1 MWLSWR
7 RCARRVRQLVK
18 RFLRRVLARAVAQ
31 FHHIDAVAGLHLT
44 RGQRHEEDALA
55 REDAVAGQVVD
66 GALLV
71 AHLALLGQLQ
81 QHVVAD
87 FDLRAQRQRHKVD
100 AFGGDVL
107 GEVAFLYV
115 KAAGLGLRNGFPSKQ
130 RNLAVPFAGVRVLGH
145 TMVRFDGDRAVDYS
159 FARALAFGNACG
171 AHGAMRGAFGVR
183 AIHATLFHNVDLVV
197 CRLARGAIR
206 FAGSASVRLLHILV
220 AVLRHKS
227 PNKPSE

>member
-1 MWLSWR
+1 M
-7 RCARRVRQLVK
+7 
-18 RFLRRVLARAVAQ
+18 
-31 FHHIDAVAGLHLT
+31 
-44 RGQRHEEDALA
+44 
-55 REDAVAGQVVD
+55 
-66 GALLV
+66 

-107 GEVAFLYV
+107 GEVAFLHV
-115 KAAGLGLRNGFPSKQ
+115 QAAGLGLRNGFPSKQ

-145 TMVRFDGDRAVDYS
+145 AVVRLDGNRAVDHG
-159 FARALAFGNACG
+159 FARALAFGNAYG
-171 AHGAMRGAFGVR
+171 AHGAMRGAFGVG
-183 AIHATLFHNVDLVV
+183 AFHAALFHDADLVV
-197 CRLARGAIR
+197 CRLTRGAIR
-206 FAGSASVRLLHILV
+206 LAGSAGVRQLIILV